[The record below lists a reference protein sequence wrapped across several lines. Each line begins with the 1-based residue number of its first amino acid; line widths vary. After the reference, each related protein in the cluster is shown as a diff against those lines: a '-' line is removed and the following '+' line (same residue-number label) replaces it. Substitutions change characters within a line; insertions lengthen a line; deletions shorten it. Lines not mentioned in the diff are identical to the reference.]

1 MFTLPVYKLAL
12 LTAVEK
18 GIIDPLELQ
27 DFLDH
32 AFEAKLFPVYSELFK
47 GLIYLVKVD
56 DVEMYLMSD
65 NGEVELTA
73 LREEEGKERQEI
85 IEYQIALWKM
95 EKKNREL
102 EEELDEKKA
111 LIESGITSFDRRLND
126 ARNLIESYENMVF
139 KFEKLKATVET
150 VFDNASHFEGDED
163 GMLTLLTLIAVSI
176 QNISTAPTDYNP
188 IPF

>member
-18 GIIDPLELQ
+18 GIIDPAELQ

-32 AFEAKLFPVYSELFK
+32 AFNGKLFPVYSELFK

-65 NGEVELTA
+65 NGEVELTV

-95 EKKNREL
+95 EKKNRQLEKEIEL
-102 EEELDEKKA
+102 KKSQ
-111 LIESGITSFDRRLND
+111 IEASTFYFDQRVSD
-126 ARNLIESYENMVF
+126 ARNLISCYEEMVS
-139 KFEKLKATVET
+139 KFENVKATVET
-150 VFDNASHFEGDED
+150 VFDNVSHFEGDED